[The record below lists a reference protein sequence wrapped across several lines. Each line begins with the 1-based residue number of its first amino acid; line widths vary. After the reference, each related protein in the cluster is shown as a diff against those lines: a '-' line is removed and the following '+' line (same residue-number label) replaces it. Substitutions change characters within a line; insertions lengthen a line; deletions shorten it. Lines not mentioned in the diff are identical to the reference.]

1 MGILQWRLKTKVIQ
15 TLKNYS
21 ETEEI
26 PKVSLDHELSK
37 ENPEATIQL
46 IWEVPEILSD
56 NVLERM
62 VEDENED
69 AIRNLDQV
77 HDAFVFCPYLK
88 SIEMDSMMAQGIF
101 RSSSD
106 DFNEWKTQCV
116 LPLMMLMTK
125 TMENTNVLFHLR
137 NVCFNTFQ

>member
-21 ETEEI
+21 ETEET

-37 ENPEATIQL
+37 ENLEETIQL
-46 IWEVPEILSD
+46 IWEVPEIVSD

-69 AIRNLDQV
+69 AICNLDQV
-77 HDAFVFCPYLK
+77 HDVFVFCSYLK

-101 RSSSD
+101 Q
-106 DFNEWKTQCV
+106 K
-116 LPLMMLMTK
+116 
-125 TMENTNVLFHLR
+125 
-137 NVCFNTFQ
+137 

>member
-15 TLKNYS
+15 TLKNTPKLKNYS

-37 ENPEATIQL
+37 ENPEETIQL
-46 IWEVPEILSD
+46 IWEVPEIVSD

-69 AIRNLDQV
+69 AICNLDQV

-88 SIEMDSMMAQGIF
+88 SIEMDSMMAQSIF
-101 RSSSD
+101 R
-106 DFNEWKTQCV
+106 FF
-116 LPLMMLMTK
+116 L
-125 TMENTNVLFHLR
+125 
-137 NVCFNTFQ
+137 

>member
-37 ENPEATIQL
+37 ENPEETIQL

-62 VEDENED
+62 VEDENEE
-69 AIRNLDQV
+69 AICNLDQV
-77 HDAFVFCPYLK
+77 HDASVFYPYLK
-88 SIEMDSMMAQGIF
+88 STKMDSMMAQGIF
-101 RSSSD
+101 Q
-106 DFNEWKTQCV
+106 K
-116 LPLMMLMTK
+116 
-125 TMENTNVLFHLR
+125 
-137 NVCFNTFQ
+137 